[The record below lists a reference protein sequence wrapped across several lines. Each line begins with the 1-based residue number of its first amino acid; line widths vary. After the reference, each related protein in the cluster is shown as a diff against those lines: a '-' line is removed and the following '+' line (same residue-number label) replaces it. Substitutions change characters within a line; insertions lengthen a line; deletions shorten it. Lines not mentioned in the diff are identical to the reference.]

1 MASSASEPSAI
12 VPLDTT
18 VAPDAALAPVGGE
31 AALVR
36 VIRSLLGPGRV
47 PAARV
52 VVATIAMT
60 ATQVRSALKVAGLAD
75 VAVVASAEPGSRSQC
90 LAAGLEYL
98 GQEDNSP
105 QHVLIHDHR
114 WPLTSTAVTDR
125 VLGALEAGHPVVVPV
140 LPITDTVKQV
150 DGGGSVT
157 ATVDRLWLRAV
168 QYPRGY
174 RADALARLIDDGDD
188 LGHGV
193 VTVAGDPDA
202 VAADLPADA
211 ALIGAIIEARRP
223 R

>member
-1 MASSASEPSAI
+1 MASSASEPCAI
-12 VPLDTT
+12 VPVDTT
-18 VAPDAALAPVGGE
+18 VAPHAALAPVAGE
-31 AALVR
+31 AALVW
-36 VIRSLLGPGRV
+36 VVRSLLGPGRV

-60 ATQVRSALKVAGLAD
+60 VADVRSALEAAGLAD
-75 VAVVASAEPGSRSQC
+75 VAVVASAEPGSRGQC
-90 LAAGLEYL
+90 LAAGLEHL
-98 GQEDNSP
+98 GREVDSP
-105 QHVLIHDHR
+105 RHVLVHDHR

-150 DGGGSVT
+150 DDGGSVT
-157 ATVDRLWLRAV
+157 ATVDRHWLRTV

-174 RADALARLIDDGDD
+174 RADTLARLIDDGDD

-193 VTVAGDPDA
+193 ATVAGDPDA

-211 ALIGAIIEARRP
+211 ALIGAIIEGRRP